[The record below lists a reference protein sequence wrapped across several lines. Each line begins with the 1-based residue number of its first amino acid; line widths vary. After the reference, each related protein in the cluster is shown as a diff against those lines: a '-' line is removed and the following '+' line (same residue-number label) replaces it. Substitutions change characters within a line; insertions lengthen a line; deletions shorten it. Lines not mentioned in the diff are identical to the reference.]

1 MESLEPTEPLP
12 NPLTAA
18 NLEIAAAVACV
29 AGVVAGAYY
38 LWRWDQ
44 RRRMRIVRSF
54 AVTSC
59 GFDHMRDVLVPDGQG
74 SAVHVD
80 FLLLTARGIIVID
93 LRDIAGNIFGG
104 DQMRAW
110 TVMHRAQR
118 FTFDNPQ
125 TGLYDR
131 IAAVRAL
138 AQGLPVDGRIVFT
151 GRGHFPKGLP
161 RHTLMLDSLPSEF
174 PASDRET
181 MRTLLERWMPAWTAI
196 RKAVAPSQLAT
207 PKAAI

>member
-1 MESLEPTEPLP
+1 MDPFPNIDLELV
-12 NPLTAA
+12 AA
-18 NLEIAAAVACV
+18 LVCMAA
-29 AGVVAGAYY
+29 VVAGGWY
-38 LWRWDQ
+38 LWRWQQ
-44 RRRMRIVRSF
+44 RRRMRRLRTV

-74 SAVHVD
+74 GTLHVD
-80 FLLLTARGIIVID
+80 FLLLTARGVIVID

-104 DQMRAW
+104 DQMSAW
-110 TVMHRAQR
+110 TVMHRAHR

-151 GRGHFPKGLP
+151 GRGRFPKGLP
-161 RHTLMLDSLPSEF
+161 RHTLMLDSLPAEF
-174 PASDRET
+174 PVADRET
-181 MRTLLERWMPAWTAI
+181 MRTVLERWMPAWSAI
-196 RKAVAPSQLAT
+196 RHAVTPSRLAT